1 MRKISIV
8 LAAMLLALAISA
20 NAGVIDHS
28 ADAVN
33 NTTGWTAVGQTFTS
47 IGGTLTGWQFW
58 LGSTVPQ
65 INFYVCSGDVQA
77 GCGTPLYTTILTN
90 VSASP
95 VVLSGINVPTT
106 AGNLYSVLYDLNGYS
121 GASVLWS
128 SNSYPGPGGW
138 GEWGYGSSVSDQWS
152 RTLGTGFIA
161 TFGATTPEPG
171 TLALLGS
178 GMLAGLGALR
188 RKILR

>member
-1 MRKISIV
+1 MRKTSIV

-20 NAGVIDHS
+20 NAGVIDQS

-33 NTTGWTAVGQTFTS
+33 STTGWTAVGQTFTS
-47 IGGTLTGWQFW
+47 IGGSLTSWQFW

-65 INFYVCSGDVQA
+65 INFYVCSGDVQF
-77 GCGTPLYTTILTN
+77 GCASLYSTTLTN
-90 VSASP
+90 VGGGS
-95 VVLSGINVPTT
+95 VVLNGLNVPTT
-106 AGNLYSVLYDLNGYS
+106 AGNLYSVLYDLNGYG

-138 GEWGYGSSVSDQWS
+138 GEWGYGTSVSDQWS